1 MAGVILKKPI
11 IDRSATQTIDFKNMY
26 HSVKIGEVL
35 LAWRDR
41 KSKFYHE
48 ERIVNLV
55 PLAEIKACMSFIVFR
70 LYDD

>member
-1 MAGVILKKPI
+1 
-11 IDRSATQTIDFKNMY
+11 MY

-48 ERIVNLV
+48 ERIVDLV
-55 PLAEIKACMSFIVFR
+55 PLAEIKACMSFTVFR

>member
-1 MAGVILKKPI
+1 MILKKPI
-11 IDRSATQTIDFKNMY
+11 IDRSAAQTIDLKNMY

-55 PLAEIKACMSFIVFR
+55 TLAEIKACMSSIVFR
-70 LYDD
+70 LHYD